1 MSAESENE
9 KQRALLQQK
18 IEFLQTSME
27 EANKREKE
35 LSLELKNQ
43 KRETLN
49 STKESQQKYD
59 QQLREF

>member
-35 LSLELKNQ
+35 LSLELKN
-43 KRETLN
+43 
-49 STKESQQKYD
+49 
-59 QQLREF
+59 